1 MAAEQFSAMT
11 RQRTPVLEMPSG
23 DILHIGYNR
32 DADTLDVG
40 TATNA
45 GLAVSHSFPYDH
57 DNSLDSNL
65 QSVNEKLNEME
76 QYQKRRWNTAAG
88 CTAEYN
94 WALGVFQ
101 SSRGEFILSTAGL
114 LFLISQS
121 IS

>member
-1 MAAEQFSAMT
+1 MKETDINKWAT
-11 RQRTPVLEMPSG
+11 LTKQRTPVLEMPNG

-45 GLAVSHSFPYDH
+45 GIAVSHSFPYDH

-76 QYQKRRWNTAAG
+76 QYQKEEL
-88 CTAEYN
+88 EYS
-94 WALGVFQ
+94 GGMH
-101 SSRGEFILSTAGL
+101 R
-114 LFLISQS
+114 
-121 IS
+121 